1 MRKVSKIIGR
11 TRSAKNRGECRSG
24 NFYSK
29 MNMQKRLRAKSKTA
43 AAVLFLAITLL
54 FPQGMYAAE
63 PDEIQTAI
71 PGGIT
76 FGARLIYPEIMI
88 AEVSS
93 ERDCPAKLSGLEVG
107 DLILSVNG
115 IKISTP
121 EELSTL
127 INKNGSAPLKIEY
140 MRKGEK
146 HTASVQAVKK
156 DGIYRIGVSVKN
168 SSAGI
173 GTVTFILPDGRFGG
187 LGHGICC
194 KETGALAP
202 MVSGD
207 ICEVEIR
214 DLIRGKAGAPGEI
227 RGVFTGKTEG
237 VIRANTACGV
247 YGLYAE
253 IPSLTQDE
261 IEIARPSEVKAGKA
275 SIISTLGSDGPQVY
289 EIEITEIFEPRA
301 KSEKGF
307 QIKVTDAKLI
317 ERTGG
322 IIQGMSGS
330 PIIQNGKLIGAVT
343 HVMVGDPTSGYGIFI
358 ENMLAQVKSVKD

>member
-1 MRKVSKIIGR
+1 MQK
-11 TRSAKNRGECRSG
+11 TNT
-24 NFYSK
+24 
-29 MNMQKRLRAKSKTA
+29 QKRLTAKAKTA
-43 AAVLFLAITLL
+43 IAVTLLAITFL
-54 FPQGMYAAE
+54 FPQGLYAAE
-63 PDEIQTAI
+63 PDEIQKAI

-76 FGARLIYPEIMI
+76 FGARLVYPEIMI

-93 ERDCPAKLSGLEVG
+93 ERDCPAKISGLEVG

-121 EELSTL
+121 EELSAI
-127 INKNGSAPLKIEY
+127 INKKGSEPLEIEY

-146 HTASVQAVKK
+146 HTANVHAVCK
-156 DGIYRIGVSVKN
+156 DGFYRIGVSVKN

-173 GTVTFILPDGRFGG
+173 GTVTFILPDGTFGG

-214 DLIRGKAGAPGEI
+214 DLKRGKAGTPGEI

-237 VIRANTACGV
+237 VISANTACGV

-253 IPSLTQDE
+253 IPSLTHGE
-261 IEIARPSEVKAGKA
+261 IEIGKPSEAKTGKA
-275 SIISTLGSDGPQVY
+275 SIISTLGSDGPQEY
-289 EIEITEIFEPRA
+289 EIEISEIFEPRA

-307 QIKVTDAKLI
+307 QIKVTDPRLI

-330 PIIQNGKLIGAVT
+330 PILQDGKLIGAVT

-358 ENMLAQVKSVKD
+358 ENMLEQVESIKD